1 MSFIHFKTPYKL
13 NYDKVAFDGT
23 SISLG
28 QLKKLIADKLKFSK
42 LDFDLEITNAET
54 NQGKLKFNLIHLKKI
69 IILF

>member
-1 MSFIHFKTPYKL
+1 MSYIHFKTPYKL

-28 QLKKLIADKLKFSK
+28 QLKKLIAEKLKFSK

-54 NQGKLKFNLIHLKKI
+54 NQGNFSNSLNLI
-69 IILF
+69 